1 MSDTCLT
8 VYAHMFV
15 ETLIP
20 STHSSFCLSF
30 ITAFFLFNYFTEV
43 VFWTPATAIKDLSN
57 FSLEKERLKKLI
69 RSEMSKEIEG
79 KKDRKRE
86 SDH

>member
-15 ETLIP
+15 ETLIL
-20 STHSSFCLSF
+20 STCSSVFLSLQLSF
-30 ITAFFLFNYFTEV
+30 YSIISQKLFSGHLPLPSKTCQISH
-43 VFWTPATAIKDLSN
+43 WK
-57 FSLEKERLKKLI
+57 KRLKELI
-69 RSEMSKEIEG
+69 SEMSKEIKG
-79 KKDRKRE
+79 KKKKDRKRE